1 MTEDLM
7 RDLYAPIVTTAAD
20 RAAARGH
27 RDSDDTGAAV
37 IREAK
42 ADLRTRYRLT
52 ETQAQYVVD
61 HAVPSIWERWE
72 ETVTREARAYIE
84 TLPEPLR
91 PGGAVR
97 MWDALVDARG
107 GR

>member
-7 RDLYAPIVTTAAD
+7 RDLYAPIVAMAAVRETAGPED
-20 RAAARGH
+20 VG
-27 RDSDDTGAAV
+27 TAV

-52 ETQAQYVVD
+52 DSQAQYVVD
-61 HAVPSIWERWE
+61 RAVPSIWERWE

-84 TLPEPLR
+84 TLPEPLG
-91 PGGAVR
+91 PVGAVR
-97 MWDALVDARG
+97 FWDSLVAARG

>member
-1 MTEDLM
+1 MTEDLI
-7 RDLYAPIVTTAAD
+7 RDLYAPIAATAAVRENAGPED
-20 RAAARGH
+20 A
-27 RDSDDTGAAV
+27 GADV
-37 IREAK
+37 IREAR
-42 ADLRTRYRLT
+42 ASIRARYRLT

-61 HAVPSIWERWE
+61 RAVPSIWERWE

-84 TLPEPLR
+84 TLPEPLG

-97 MWDALVDARG
+97 FWDSLVAARG

>member
-7 RDLYAPIVTTAAD
+7 RDLYAPIVASAAVRETAAPED
-20 RAAARGH
+20 EG
-27 RDSDDTGAAV
+27 SAV

-61 HAVPSIWERWE
+61 RAVPSIGESWKNA
-72 ETVTREARAYIE
+72 VTREASDYIE
-84 TLPEPLR
+84 TLPAPEGPEGALR
-91 PGGAVR
+91 
-97 MWDALVDARG
+97 MFDQLVEARG

>member
-1 MTEDLM
+1 MAQVEDFLTELF
-7 RDLYAPIVTTAAD
+7 APVSRTAPVRETAGPED
-20 RAAARGH
+20 A
-27 RDSDDTGAAV
+27 GAAV

-61 HAVPSIWERWE
+61 RAVPSIWERWE

-84 TLPEPLR
+84 TLPEPLG
-91 PGGAVR
+91 PVGAVR
-97 MWDALVDARG
+97 FWDSLVDARG

>member
-1 MTEDLM
+1 MIEDLM
-7 RDLYAPIVTTAAD
+7 RDLYAPIAASAAVRETAAPED
-20 RAAARGH
+20 A
-27 RDSDDTGAAV
+27 GAAV

-61 HAVPSIWERWE
+61 RAVPSIWESWE
-72 ETVTREARAYIE
+72 DAVTREAREYVE
-84 TLPEPLR
+84 TLPEPLG
-91 PGGAVR
+91 PVGPVR
-97 MWDALVDARG
+97 FWDSLVAARG